1 MQCEVECVDP
11 EIDTISLA
19 QQFVERHRHRYPV
32 LENGVLAGHMSSR
45 DALRAAILFSGD

>member
-1 MQCEVECVDP
+1 MQCEVDCVDP

-19 QQFVERHRHRYPV
+19 QQFVARLGHRCPV
-32 LENGVLAGHMSSR
+32 WENGVLVGQMSIR